1 MDATGNLRGSVT
13 DDDGFF
19 IIIRLPAGRYILRA
33 SYIGYKTAADTLVL
47 APGGTDRLALALV
60 QGIALEELVV
70 QVEREGGATVA
81 AGLQTVR
88 PRDVDLVPAPD
99 VSGDLV
105 SYLSTM
111 PGVISIGDRGGE
123 PSHNLALLDGMYIY
137 QPFHILG
144 FYSAFS
150 SEILRNADIYAGGFS
165 SKFAGRMS
173 SVIDVHTRNG
183 NGQQMRR
190 TISLAPFVNM
200 GVMEGPI
207 KKGEFSYLFSG
218 RASTVER
225 VASAYIDQP
234 LPYTSGDFCG
244 KLHAVI
250 NESHQV
256 SASAIHTYDRGT
268 LERNEE
274 NADEIRWKNTAYGV
288 RYLVAPPSLPIL
300 GEVLFSISRLDME
313 RGPSDDPVRTSGIEG
328 FNLTVNVTNFGQ
340 RTKVDWGFYLRGPR
354 LKAQL
359 GGLFQNL
366 DFTNDRV
373 TSTGGYLEPEIIFT
387 ESLRGRPGVV
397 VEYLGD

>member
-1 MDATGNLRGSVT
+1 
-13 DDDGFF
+13 
-19 IIIRLPAGRYILRA
+19 
-33 SYIGYKTAADTLVL
+33 
-47 APGGTDRLALALV
+47 
-60 QGIALEELVV
+60 
-70 QVEREGGATVA
+70 
-81 AGLQTVR
+81 
-88 PRDVDLVPAPD
+88 
-99 VSGDLV
+99 
-105 SYLSTM
+105 
-111 PGVISIGDRGGE
+111 
-123 PSHNLALLDGMYIY
+123 
-137 QPFHILG
+137 
-144 FYSAFS
+144 
-150 SEILRNADIYAGGFS
+150 
-165 SKFAGRMS
+165 MS

-200 GVMEGPI
+200 GVLEGPI
-207 KKGEFSYLFSG
+207 KKGKFSYLFSG

-234 LPYTSGDFCG
+234 LPYTFGDFFG

-250 NESHQV
+250 NESHRV

-268 LERNEE
+268 LERNQE

-373 TSTGGYLEPEIIFT
+373 ASTGGYLETGNHLYGVTAWPRRSSSRI
-387 ESLRGRPGVV
+387 SGRPGTILRTPHAGD
-397 VEYLGD
+397 LGARLASGECCRRLVPPGDCRP